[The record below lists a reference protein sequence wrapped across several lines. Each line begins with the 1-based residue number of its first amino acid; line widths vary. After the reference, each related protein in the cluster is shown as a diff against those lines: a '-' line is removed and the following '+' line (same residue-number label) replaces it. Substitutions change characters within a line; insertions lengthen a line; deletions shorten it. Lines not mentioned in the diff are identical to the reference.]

1 MPAHESNGVQLTAIE
16 RARIAYEMMMA
27 RQRDVANAR
36 RSRERSRTVRLA
48 VVLGGAFAILVG
60 TAIYNG
66 WLPTSLRSSVLSFRA
81 DDGKFVE
88 TRTGQIRSF
97 IKGNTCQELQFNNDR
112 GVYVG
117 GKYVPCQ
124 VETKR
129 EVAPPAPKGAR
140 VNSIRDAFS
149 GR

>member
-1 MPAHESNGVQLTAIE
+1 MPHYGQALRLDLRCRLMSSNGVRLTAIE
-16 RARIAYEMMMA
+16 RARIAYELMMA
-27 RQRDVANAR
+27 RQREVAEAR
-36 RSRERSRTVRLA
+36 RTRERSRTIRVA
-48 VVLGGAFAILVG
+48 VAAVGTLAILIG

-66 WLPTSLRSSVLSFRA
+66 WMPTSLRSSVRSFR

-117 GKYVPCQ
+117 GNYVPCQ
-124 VETKR
+124 IESKR
-129 EVAPPAPKGAR
+129 EALPPPP
-140 VNSIRDAFS
+140 
-149 GR
+149 

>member
-1 MPAHESNGVQLTAIE
+1 MSPNGMQLTAIE
-16 RARIAYEMMMA
+16 RARIAYERMMA
-27 RQRDVANAR
+27 QQRDIAEVR
-36 RSRERSRTVRLA
+36 RSRERSRTVKL
-48 VVLGGAFAILVG
+48 VTILVGALTMLIG

-66 WLPTSLRSSVLSFRA
+66 WLPTSLRSSVLALRA

-124 VETKR
+124 VESKR
-129 EVAPPAPKGAR
+129 EVAPPPPKGAR

>member
-1 MPAHESNGVQLTAIE
+1 MSSNDVQLTAVE
-16 RARIAYEMMMA
+16 RARIAYERMTA
-27 RQRDVANAR
+27 RQRDVAQVR
-36 RSRERSRTVRLA
+36 RSRERSRTVKLVTVLVGALA
-48 VVLGGAFAILVG
+48 MLIG

-66 WLPTSLRSSVLSFRA
+66 WLPTTLRSSVLSFRA

-88 TRTGQIRSF
+88 TRTGQIRRF

-117 GKYVPCQ
+117 GAYVPCQ
-124 VETKR
+124 VESKR
-129 EVAPPAPKGAR
+129 EVPPPPPKGAR